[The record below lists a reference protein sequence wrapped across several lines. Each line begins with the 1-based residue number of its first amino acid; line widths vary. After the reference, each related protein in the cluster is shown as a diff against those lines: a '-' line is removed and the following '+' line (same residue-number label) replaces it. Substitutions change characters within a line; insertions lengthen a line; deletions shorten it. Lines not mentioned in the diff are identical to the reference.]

1 MRSGGEGSPDDDEEK
16 KKEEKDT
23 KTMISR
29 VKMNKK
35 EMK

>member
-1 MRSGGEGSPDDDEEK
+1 MRSGGEGSHDDDEEK